1 MSKIITCEQVSSGHP
16 DKICDQIADA
26 IVTDVLKHDK
36 NGRVAIEVL
45 IKDYHIVI
53 AGELTST
60 YAPDYKKLVDRVF
73 ERIGKETLGYDS
85 SRFELE
91 LLVSRQS
98 PDIAQGVDVGGAGD
112 QGMMF
117 GYATNETVELLP
129 LPFVLARKLLEKL
142 EASRKSDASHL
153 LCADAKAQVSFD
165 YDSGRI
171 KTFLCS
177 TQTAP
182 GAKLAAVRKLAAKL
196 MKEVAVEYALN
207 TDFEILVNPTGKFEI
222 GGPFAD
228 SGVTGRKLAC
238 DTYGGVGHIGGGAM
252 SGKDPSKVDRSGAY
266 ATRKIA
272 RDIVT
277 SGYADRCE
285 VQIAFAIGVP
295 EPVSIHVETFG
306 TEHQDISFI
315 EAYVRENY
323 DLTPK
328 GIIQNLGLLDVDYNK
343 VSAYGHFGGKNVSW
357 EE

>member
-1 MSKIITCEQVSSGHP
+1 MNIITCEQVSSGHP

-26 IVTDVLKHDK
+26 VVTDCLRHDPAS
-36 NGRVAIEVL
+36 RVAIEVL

-60 YAPDYKKLVDRVF
+60 HKPDYQALVDSVF
-73 ERIGKETLGYDS
+73 ESIGKDSLGYDPDK
-85 SRFELE
+85 FELE
-91 LLVSRQS
+91 VLVSRQS
-98 PDIAQGVDVGGAGD
+98 PDIAAGVDTGGAGD

-117 GYATNETVELLP
+117 GWASNETIELLP
-129 LPFVLARKLLEKL
+129 LPFVMAGKLLDKL
-142 EASRKSDASHL
+142 EEYRKTKPGL

-165 YDSGRI
+165 YDNGKI

-177 TQTAP
+177 TQTKP
-182 GAKLAAVRKLAAKL
+182 GASLATVKKIVGKL
-196 MKEVAVEYALN
+196 MKEVALEYALN
-207 TDFEILVNPTGKFEI
+207 TDFQILVNPTGKFEI

-252 SGKDPSKVDRSGAY
+252 SGKDPTKVDRSGAY
-266 ATRKIA
+266 ITRKIA

-277 SGYADRCE
+277 AGYADKCE
-285 VQIAFAIGVP
+285 VQIAYAIGVA

-306 TEHQDISFI
+306 TEQQDASFI

-328 GIIQNLGLLDVDYNK
+328 GIIDGLGLRSVDYNR
-343 VSAYGHFGGKNVSW
+343 VSHGGHFGKNGLPW